1 MKKNVVVVILTAIL
15 SILII
20 VVLGVVIYN
29 KVFNTEAIFKRG
41 VDVVYDNASKLLSNQ
56 IIPEYDY
63 EKDIVNVQSNF
74 TYEPSEDIKTLMG
87 VTDLENLKLT
97 IDATTDYANQNS
109 LAKISYQENNS
120 SLLDLALQMDTQAM
134 YIDLQDIFSQILMTK
149 LPDDYQVTYNEMIE
163 SMQTSKDYNKDMLEL
178 LDITRGIVKDQID
191 KKYITKEDV
200 AVTINNV
207 NYNVTKN
214 KYTLEGEDL
223 YNTFLQI
230 FNSMNE
236 NDRINEILTK
246 HNLGTMQDLITSL
259 ESSKNDIT
267 QNKLIISLYG
277 QGGLTPVGIELN
289 INDDLT
295 IQYLNIKDNYY
306 FKYETPSTNE
316 SIVLEG
322 LKNSDNQ
329 INLTYSLNEEDMAT
343 ITYQE
348 NAQNKKIGIESM
360 DKKSN
365 IQIEYNKENE
375 NQELQISGLLEEVDL
390 GTLTITV
397 APSKVDSL
405 TSEIDTSNA
414 IDIESL
420 TEEQQLELQLN
431 LMEKLQDS
439 KLLIAINNLSTTLDS
454 GFTK

>member
-15 SILII
+15 SIMII

-63 EKDIVNVQSNF
+63 DKDIVNVQSNF

-87 VTDLENLKLT
+87 VNDLENLKLT

-191 KKYITKEDV
+191 KKYITKEGV

-375 NQELQISGLLEEVDL
+375 NQELQIAGLLEEVDL

-439 KLLIAINNLSTTLDS
+439 KLLIAINNLSTSLDS
-454 GFTK
+454 GL

>member
-87 VTDLENLKLT
+87 VNDLENLKLT

-316 SIVLEG
+316 NIVLEG
-322 LKNSDNQ
+322 LKNSDGQ

>member
-15 SILII
+15 SIMII

-87 VTDLENLKLT
+87 VNDLENLKLT

-316 SIVLEG
+316 NFVLEG
-322 LKNSDNQ
+322 LKNSDGQ
-329 INLTYSLNEEDMAT
+329 INLTYTENEEDMAT

-375 NQELQISGLLEEVDL
+375 NQELQIAGLLEEVDL

-397 APSKVDSL
+397 EPSKVDSL

-439 KLLIAINNLSTTLDS
+439 KLLIAINNLSTSLDS
-454 GFTK
+454 GL

>member
-191 KKYITKEDV
+191 KKYITKEGV

-316 SIVLEG
+316 NIVLEG
-322 LKNSDNQ
+322 LKNSDGQ
-329 INLTYSLNEEDMAT
+329 INLTYTENEEDMAT

>member
-15 SILII
+15 SIMII

-87 VTDLENLKLT
+87 VNDLENLKLT

-316 SIVLEG
+316 NFVLEG
-322 LKNSDNQ
+322 LKNSDGQ
-329 INLTYSLNEEDMAT
+329 INLTYTENEEDMAT

-375 NQELQISGLLEEVDL
+375 NQEIKIAGLLEEVDL

>member
-15 SILII
+15 SIMII

-87 VTDLENLKLT
+87 VNDLENLKLT

-191 KKYITKEDV
+191 KKYITKEGV

-316 SIVLEG
+316 NFVLEG

>member
-87 VTDLENLKLT
+87 VNDLENLKLT

-306 FKYETPSTNE
+306 FKY
-316 SIVLEG
+316 
-322 LKNSDNQ
+322 
-329 INLTYSLNEEDMAT
+329 
-343 ITYQE
+343 
-348 NAQNKKIGIESM
+348 
-360 DKKSN
+360 
-365 IQIEYNKENE
+365 
-375 NQELQISGLLEEVDL
+375 
-390 GTLTITV
+390 
-397 APSKVDSL
+397 
-405 TSEIDTSNA
+405 
-414 IDIESL
+414 
-420 TEEQQLELQLN
+420 
-431 LMEKLQDS
+431 
-439 KLLIAINNLSTTLDS
+439 
-454 GFTK
+454 

>member
-15 SILII
+15 SIMII

-87 VTDLENLKLT
+87 VNDLENLKLT

-109 LAKISYQENNS
+109 LAKITYQENNS
-120 SLLDLALQMDTQAM
+120 RLLDLALQMDTQAM

-316 SIVLEG
+316 NIVLEG
-322 LKNSDNQ
+322 LKNSDGQ

-365 IQIEYNKENE
+365 LQIEYNKENE
-375 NQELQISGLLEEVDL
+375 NQELQIAGLLEEVDL

-439 KLLIAINNLSTTLDS
+439 KLLIAINNLSTSLDS

>member
-15 SILII
+15 SIMII

-87 VTDLENLKLT
+87 VNDLENLKLT

-316 SIVLEG
+316 NFVLEG
-322 LKNSDNQ
+322 LKNSDGQ
-329 INLTYSLNEEDMAT
+329 INLTYTENEEDMAT

-375 NQELQISGLLEEVDL
+375 NQEIKIAGLLEEVDL

-420 TEEQQLELQLN
+420 TEEQQLEIQLN

-454 GFTK
+454 GL

>member
-87 VTDLENLKLT
+87 VNDLENLKLT

-316 SIVLEG
+316 NFVLEG
-322 LKNSDNQ
+322 LKNSDGQ
-329 INLTYSLNEEDMAT
+329 INLTYTENEEDMAT

-375 NQELQISGLLEEVDL
+375 NQELQIAGLLEEVDL

-420 TEEQQLELQLN
+420 TEEQQLEIQLN

-454 GFTK
+454 GL

>member
-87 VTDLENLKLT
+87 VNDLENLKLT

-316 SIVLEG
+316 NIVLEG
-322 LKNSDNQ
+322 LKNSDGQ
-329 INLTYSLNEEDMAT
+329 INLTYTENEEDMAT

-375 NQELQISGLLEEVDL
+375 NQELQIAGLLEEVDL

-397 APSKVDSL
+397 EPSKVDSL

-420 TEEQQLELQLN
+420 TEEQQLEIQLN

>member
-15 SILII
+15 SIMII

-87 VTDLENLKLT
+87 VNDLENLKLT

-109 LAKISYQENNS
+109 LATISYQENNS
-120 SLLDLALQMDTQAM
+120 SLLDLAIQMDTQAM

-316 SIVLEG
+316 NFVLEG
-322 LKNSDNQ
+322 LKNSDGQ
-329 INLTYSLNEEDMAT
+329 INLTYTENEEDMAT

-375 NQELQISGLLEEVDL
+375 NQEIKIAGLLEEVDL

-420 TEEQQLELQLN
+420 TEEQQLEIQLN

-439 KLLIAINNLSTTLDS
+439 KLLMAINNLSTTLDS
-454 GFTK
+454 GL

>member
-87 VTDLENLKLT
+87 VNDLENLKLT

-316 SIVLEG
+316 NFVLEG
-322 LKNSDNQ
+322 LKNSDGQ
-329 INLTYSLNEEDMAT
+329 INLTYTENEEDMAT

-375 NQELQISGLLEEVDL
+375 NQEIKIAGLLEEVDL

>member
-15 SILII
+15 SIMII

-87 VTDLENLKLT
+87 VNDLENLKLT

-191 KKYITKEDV
+191 KKYITKEGV

-316 SIVLEG
+316 NFVLEG

-375 NQELQISGLLEEVDL
+375 NQEIKIAGLLEEVDL

-420 TEEQQLELQLN
+420 TEEQQLEIQLN

-439 KLLIAINNLSTTLDS
+439 KLLMAINNLSTTLDS
-454 GFTK
+454 GL

>member
-1 MKKNVVVVILTAIL
+1 MKKNVVAVILTAIL
-15 SILII
+15 SIMII

-87 VTDLENLKLT
+87 VNDLENLKLT

-120 SLLDLALQMDTQAM
+120 SLLDLAIQMDTQAM

-316 SIVLEG
+316 NFVLEG
-322 LKNSDNQ
+322 LKNSDGQ
-329 INLTYSLNEEDMAT
+329 INLTYTENEEDMAT

-375 NQELQISGLLEEVDL
+375 NQELQIAGLLEEVDL

-397 APSKVDSL
+397 EPSKVDSL

-420 TEEQQLELQLN
+420 TEEQQLEIQLN

-454 GFTK
+454 GL

>member
-15 SILII
+15 SIMII

-316 SIVLEG
+316 NIVLEG
-322 LKNSDNQ
+322 LKNSDGQ
-329 INLTYSLNEEDMAT
+329 INLTYTENEEDIDN
-343 ITYQE
+343 IT
-348 NAQNKKIGIESM
+348 
-360 DKKSN
+360 
-365 IQIEYNKENE
+365 
-375 NQELQISGLLEEVDL
+375 
-390 GTLTITV
+390 
-397 APSKVDSL
+397 
-405 TSEIDTSNA
+405 
-414 IDIESL
+414 
-420 TEEQQLELQLN
+420 
-431 LMEKLQDS
+431 
-439 KLLIAINNLSTTLDS
+439 
-454 GFTK
+454 

>member
-15 SILII
+15 SIMII

-87 VTDLENLKLT
+87 VNDLENLKLT

-259 ESSKNDIT
+259 ESSKNDIN

-316 SIVLEG
+316 NFVLEG
-322 LKNSDNQ
+322 LKNSDGQ

-375 NQELQISGLLEEVDL
+375 NQEIKIAGLLEEVDL

-420 TEEQQLELQLN
+420 TEEQQLEIQLN

-439 KLLIAINNLSTTLDS
+439 KLLMAINNLSTTLDS
-454 GFTK
+454 GL

>member
-1 MKKNVVVVILTAIL
+1 MKKNVVAVILTAIL
-15 SILII
+15 SIMII

-87 VTDLENLKLT
+87 VNDLENLKLT

-120 SLLDLALQMDTQAM
+120 SLLDLAIQMDTQAM

-316 SIVLEG
+316 NFVLEG
-322 LKNSDNQ
+322 LKNSDGQ
-329 INLTYSLNEEDMAT
+329 INLTYTENEEDMAT

-375 NQELQISGLLEEVDL
+375 NQELQIAGLLEEVDL

>member
-87 VTDLENLKLT
+87 VNDLENLKLT

-316 SIVLEG
+316 NIVLEG
-322 LKNSDNQ
+322 LKNSDGQ
-329 INLTYSLNEEDMAT
+329 INLTYTENEEDMAT

-439 KLLIAINNLSTTLDS
+439 KLLIAINNLSTSLDS